1 MKFKKIFASSKAFF
15 NGEDLWRV
23 VQCMW
28 KKKEKSKWPKMP
40 FIPTANVILRS
51 FIQVG
56 NIAAL

>member
-1 MKFKKIFASSKAFF
+1 MVKTFEELFS
-15 NGEDLWRV
+15 V
-23 VQCMW
+23 CQ
-28 KKKEKSKWPKMP
+28 KKKEKSKWPNMP